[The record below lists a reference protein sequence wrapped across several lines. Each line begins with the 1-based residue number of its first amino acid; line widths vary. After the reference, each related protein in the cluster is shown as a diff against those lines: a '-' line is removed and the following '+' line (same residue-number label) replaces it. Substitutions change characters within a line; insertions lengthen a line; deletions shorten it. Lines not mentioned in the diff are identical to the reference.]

1 MPTISVT
8 DARDEFADLVNR
20 VAYGHERIVVS
31 RRGRNLAALV
41 PAEDVALLE
50 MLENEIDLSAARAAL
65 ADPANGRPL
74 DWGAVRDRLGR

>member
-31 RRGRNLAALV
+31 RRGRDLAALV

-65 ADPANGRPL
+65 ADPSNARPL